1 MDPEPLPAHLKLL
14 NALVQWC
21 NPALVD
27 AVRIAERGYTMHD
40 LVTYPQPKLTPPDE
54 WRQPSGQDWMV
65 QTIFTGLN
73 WAWRALHAD
82 FRQQV
87 EDCALFM
94 EGVEVTDTY
103 DQESQILSGTF
114 AAEYVFDFELNTVR
128 LGKKRYVAI
137 TVSRKAPLWSTV
149 EARVQQPRDL
159 LRPLDIA
166 ALTDDEVLLLLEE
179 HAKRVISGPDAKLIA
194 PGKISL
200 IPIVRGMMRYRAEA
214 GQMLDRQMQEAQWL
228 AGWIRSKVTSHQVPT
243 ASTIS
248 KVLGKE
254 YALLRTRYS
263 AAIQLSKH

>member
-159 LRPLDIA
+159 LRP
-166 ALTDDEVLLLLEE
+166 
-179 HAKRVISGPDAKLIA
+179 SKL
-194 PGKISL
+194 G
-200 IPIVRGMMRYRAEA
+200 
-214 GQMLDRQMQEAQWL
+214 
-228 AGWIRSKVTSHQVPT
+228 
-243 ASTIS
+243 
-248 KVLGKE
+248 
-254 YALLRTRYS
+254 
-263 AAIQLSKH
+263 

>member
-82 FRQQV
+82 FRQQF
-87 EDCALFM
+87 EDGALFM

-103 DQESQILSGTF
+103 NQEPQLLSGTF
-114 AAEYVFDFELNTVR
+114 AAEYIFYFELNTVR
-128 LGKKRYVAI
+128 LGKKRFVAI
-137 TVSRKAPLWSTV
+137 TVSRKAPLWSAV
-149 EARVQQPRDL
+149 EARVPQPRDL
-159 LRPLDIA
+159 LRPQDIA
-166 ALTDDEVLLLLEE
+166 ALNDDEVLLLLEE
-179 HAKRVISGPDAKLIA
+179 HAKRVIAGPDAKLIA

-200 IPIVRGMMRYRAEA
+200 IPIVRGMIRHRVEC
-214 GQMLDRQMQEAQWL
+214 GQMMGHPTHEAQWL
-228 AGWIRSKVTSHQVPT
+228 ADWISSKITYHQVPT

-254 YALLRTRYS
+254 YGLLRARYS
-263 AAIQLSKH
+263 TAIQ